1 MFSIA
6 KISAMQN
13 AVGIIVVAVTYNFH
27 RQYSF
32 KERCFFCTRA
42 VKVWL
47 KPPFKSPLVD
57 G

>member
-32 KERCFFCTRA
+32 KERCFFCTSA
-42 VKVWL
+42 VKVWP